1 LKYTS
6 LPNLEGR
13 KKPYIIAHR
22 GNKVNCPENTLAA
35 FARAIKDG
43 ADILETDLHVTSDG
57 QFVCI
62 HDSTVDRTTNGSG
75 QVEDMTL
82 KQVRRFSASYGQREF
97 ESERIPLLEEVVQI
111 MPENMGLALELKSD
125 RFLDEET
132 CRALYQ
138 LLKKLNIHSRTIV
151 LSFST
156 RRLEAMAKHV
166 PQLPSG
172 LISLS
177 RLRPYRSTQLVGPF
191 WPILLLNP
199 RFVKTA
205 HKRNQAVAPLDPNP
219 DSRLWLYVKLGCDAV
234 LTDNPASTFEALKEY
249 R

>member
-1 LKYTS
+1 LNYSS
-6 LPNLEGR
+6 LPDLAGR

-22 GNKVNCPENTLAA
+22 GNKARCPENTLAA
-35 FARAIKDG
+35 FKQAIEDG
-43 ADILETDLHVTSDG
+43 ADILETDIHVTVDG

-62 HDSTVDRTTNGSG
+62 HDSTADRTTNGSG
-75 QVEDMTL
+75 NVEQMTAEEL
-82 KQVRRFSASYGQREF
+82 RRFSASHGKHEF
-97 ESERIPLLEEVVQI
+97 ESERVPLLSELIEI

-125 RFLDEET
+125 RFLEKDV
-132 CRALYQ
+132 CRNLYQ
-138 LLKKLNIHSRTIV
+138 VLKEGEIHKRTIL

-156 RRLEAMAKHV
+156 RRLESVGEHI

-177 RLRPYRSTQLVGPF
+177 RLRPYKHTQLVGPF
-191 WPILLLNP
+191 WPILLMNP

-234 LTDNPASTFEALKEY
+234 LTDNPATTYEALKEY